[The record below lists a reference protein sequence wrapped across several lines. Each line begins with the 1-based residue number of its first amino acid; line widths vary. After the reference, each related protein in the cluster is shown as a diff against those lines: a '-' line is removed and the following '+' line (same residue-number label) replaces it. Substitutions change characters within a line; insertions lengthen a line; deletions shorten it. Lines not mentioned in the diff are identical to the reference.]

1 MTEQL
6 TSATLAELICLTR
19 RFGTL
24 LNVGVPLR
32 QALLT
37 VADDASPAFQGML
50 RRAEAHVAQQGTLAG
65 ALEPFPDIVPA
76 IYREWV
82 RLGEDTGTLDVGA
95 LEIAELLSPVAAG
108 GGDLALG
115 WEHIESAISLIQF
128 TRRFAGLLEKGLEW
142 WRILVLLDYES
153 PPRFARIIR
162 ELLPK
167 RDDPRAWYGLWQIME
182 QYPETFSPFYR
193 AAVRLGWEA
202 RTMDETMR
210 DLAELLIEDWKLARR
225 CRCYRDRAS
234 LIIDHGAAP
243 LATWAEL
250 TPAQQSLTTILF
262 CRAGSQLLAAG
273 HARTDVITV
282 AALLL
287 PLDKREILLAGF
299 TEDSDLAQRLR
310 DLACFPA
317 TVTTLIIA
325 GQRSGRIEYALSR
338 AADMLHVI

>member
-6 TSATLAELICLTR
+6 TSATLAELISLTR

-24 LNVGVPLR
+24 LNVGVPIR
-32 QALLT
+32 QALLA
-37 VADDASPAFQGML
+37 VADDASPAFRGML
-50 RRAEAHVAQQGTLAG
+50 QQAEAHVAQQGTLAG
-65 ALEPFPDIVPA
+65 ALEPFPDIVPV

-95 LEIAELLSPVAAG
+95 LEIAELLSPLATG

-115 WEHIESAISLIQF
+115 WERIESAISLIQF
-128 TRRFAGLLEKGLEW
+128 TRRFADLLEKGLEW

-153 PPRFARIIR
+153 PPRFAHIIR

-193 AAVRLGWEA
+193 AVVRLGWEA
-202 RTMDETMR
+202 RAMDETMR
-210 DLAELLIEDWKLARR
+210 NLADLLIEDWTLSRSN
-225 CRCYRDRAS
+225 RCYHDRAS

-243 LATWAEL
+243 IATWADL
-250 TPAQQSLTTILF
+250 TLAQQSLTTILF
-262 CRAGSQLLAAG
+262 CRAGSQLLASG
-273 HARTDVITV
+273 HQRTEALAV

-287 PLDKREILLAGF
+287 PQDKRETLLAGL
-299 TEDSDLAQRLR
+299 TEDCDLAQLLR
-310 DLACFPA
+310 ELACFPA
-317 TVTTLIIA
+317 TVTTLIAA
-325 GQRSGRIEYALSR
+325 GQLSGRIEYAFNR
-338 AADMLHVI
+338 AAEMLVP